1 MRSRNFILSHLEN
14 FGNKAP
20 IIIENY
26 TIEHIMP
33 QNSNPRDEWKTML
46 GPNWKEVQK
55 TYLHT
60 IGNLTLTAY
69 NSEMSD
75 KPFIDPSDPFNS
87 KMDMTGGFKES
98 ALRLNA
104 YLVKL
109 TEWNEQHIKE
119 RAKQLADKAEQI
131 WEYPGISDS
140 ELAPY
145 QVDEKPAQKYTIDSY
160 DINAF
165 TKTLFDMLDRRICN
179 LSPDVKREFKKLYIA
194 YKLDTNFVD
203 IVVQKQRLRISL
215 NMKFSEIHDP
225 KGLCK
230 DITGLGRWGNG
241 DVEVFF
247 EHTSEIDDIME
258 LIEQSYKKQADE

>member
-14 FGNKAP
+14 FGKKAP
-20 IIIENY
+20 IIVENY

-33 QNSNPRDEWKTML
+33 QNSNLRDEWKTML
-46 GPNWKEVQK
+46 GANWREIQK

-75 KPFIDPSDPFNS
+75 NPFMI
-87 KMDMTGGFKES
+87 KMEMEGGFKES

-109 TEWNEQHIKE
+109 TEWNETHIKE
-119 RAKQLADKAEQI
+119 RAKLLAEKAKKI
-131 WEYPGISDS
+131 WAYPEITEA

-145 QVDEKPAQKYTIDSY
+145 QGEEKPAQKYTIETY
-160 DINAF
+160 DINAL
-165 TKTLFDMLDRRICN
+165 TRSLFDMLDRRICN
-179 LSPDVKREFKKLYIA
+179 LSPEVKREFKKLYIA

-215 NMKFSEIHDP
+215 NMKFSEIYDP
-225 KGLCK
+225 KGICR
-230 DITGLGRWGNG
+230 DITDLGRWGNG
-241 DVEVFF
+241 DVEVSF
-247 EHTSEIDDIME
+247 EHISEIDDVMG
-258 LIEQSYKKQADE
+258 LIEQSYRKQADE